1 MKEFKILLIISQGRS
16 KFWQSPKIPR
26 FGNFS
31 LGSFWKYD
39 IHKAIFPEFYGDSF
53 CFFIKS
59 LKIFFFIFQKSDF
72 FKLKKVKY
80 RAMAFLALCYPPY
93 TSKTTGYFSI
103 YISII
108 TQKRLVGEKTYENKS
123 CLFRRFTSNLLICF
137 TTINGFWFLTILM
150 IRGCTY

>member
-72 FKLKKVKY
+72 FKLKKSEIPRY
-80 RAMAFLALCYPPY
+80 GISCSMLPPY
-93 TSKTTGYFSI
+93 TSKTTWYFSI
-103 YISII
+103 YIPIYI
-108 TQKRLVGEKTYENKS
+108 YTY
-123 CLFRRFTSNLLICF
+123 LLKLK
-137 TTINGFWFLTILM
+137 NGVRTDMWVHFQ
-150 IRGCTY
+150 